1 VSQHFVSHEDLMRYL
16 DGELPPDE
24 RVRIAGHV
32 EGCTECRREYVVFD
46 AMRNSL
52 REMSGENGV
61 GPTLWGSVSRRL
73 VQPTAWLL
81 IVAGSVGWLGW
92 GLYAWFIS
100 PEHFLLKITEGFVVL
115 GLAMLLA
122 IAVGDR
128 LRDLKTDPY
137 REIQQ

>member
-1 VSQHFVSHEDLMRYL
+1 VSEHSVSHEDLMRYL
-16 DGELPPDE
+16 DGELPPDA
-24 RVRIAGHV
+24 RARIATHI
-32 EGCTECRREYVVFD
+32 EGCTECNREYVVFE
-46 AMRNSL
+46 AMKNGFRSML
-52 REMSGENGV
+52 AGNGV
-61 GPTLWGSVSRRL
+61 GPSLWASVSRRL

-81 IVAGSVGWLGW
+81 IVAGAAGWVAW

-115 GLAMLLA
+115 GLALLLA

-137 REIQQ
+137 REIQR